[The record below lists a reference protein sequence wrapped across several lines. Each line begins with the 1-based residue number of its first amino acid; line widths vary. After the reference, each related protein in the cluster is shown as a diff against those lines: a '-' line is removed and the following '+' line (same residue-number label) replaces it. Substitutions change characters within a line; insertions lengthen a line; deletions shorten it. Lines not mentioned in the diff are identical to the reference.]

1 MSTTKKFEDFRNNWL
16 TDEKHQEII
25 DQSLEHVQNSNSKNT
40 ESALVSFSATHSL
53 LLLAEYHDWLNQ

>member
-1 MSTTKKFEDFRNNWL
+1 MSNTKKFEDFRNNWL

-25 DQSLEHVQNSNSKNT
+25 NQSMEHVQTTKPKNT

-53 LLLAEYHDWLNQ
+53 LVLAEYHEWLNE